1 METALKSIWP
11 IEMPT
16 RLALPAAS
24 TLPFA
29 PTWIVTVVA
38 ELDEN
43 RAMPLNFELSRMRT
57 SSAVSCATSAVILAW
72 SDVDSVPLANWID
85 SSRTRC
91 RIECISLSEPSAVWT
106 SEMPSCALRLACA
119 VPRIWARMPS
129 EIARPAASSAARLM
143 RRPRGELLHRL
154 RHPDRGLGQVA
165 VGVER
170 LHVGIDP
177 KRHEILLDPGGCIRR
192 SS

>member
-1 METALKSIWP
+1 
-11 IEMPT
+11 
-16 RLALPAAS
+16 
-24 TLPFA
+24 
-29 PTWIVTVVA
+29 
-38 ELDEN
+38 
-43 RAMPLNFELSRMRT
+43 MPLNFELSRMRT

-91 RIECISLSEPSAVWT
+91 RIACISLREPSAVCT

-143 RRPRGELLHRL
+143 RRPEESFSIDFDIPTEVADRL
-154 RHPDRGLGQVA
+154 RWALNASTLVLTLSAMRSSLIP
-165 VGVER
+165 GV
-170 LHVGIDP
+170 
-177 KRHEILLDPGGCIRR
+177 CIRR